1 MPYVDFSTATIA
13 ALSTLAA
20 LMHRRQTGEGQLIEA
35 ALLRTA
41 VTWNSPNLIEQALLG
56 VDRVSS
62 HNRGQTS
69 GPADVYR
76 TRDGWVMCLVIGSY
90 QFQRW
95 TGMIGRPDL
104 LDDERFKDDLGRG
117 DNGEALSAY
126 MAAWCA
132 DRTTDEC
139 LAEMDRNKVPG
150 GPVLSPQQLLDLPH
164 VRQIGVLHDVEYP
177 TAAAAPPLAGFPAVL
192 SATPGVI
199 HSRAPATGRA
209 HRRDPRLARLRRRSP
224 SGACATPPSSSPSTR
239 PFADCNHRLAVGQDG
254 RRSWGGATMPTA
266 PSEDVVLTWFEQLSN
281 WHRWGPD
288 DRLGTLNHVTPA
300 KRVSA
305 AGLVR
310 DGVSVSCSWDI
321 RTGRQPGATVE
332 NQRYMLSTGLGL
344 ADEGRK
350 GLLGGGRAG
359 GAQEF
364 IGMVFHGLDVTH
376 LDSLA
381 HIFWD
386 GKMYGGA
393 PASMVSDRQGALMHD
408 VLAVA
413 QGVTTRGV
421 LLDIARLRG
430 VDVLAA
436 DDHVYPEDLEAAEQA
451 AGVRV
456 EPGDVVLMRTGEGGA
471 RRRTGRDYNA
481 NKPRS
486 GYQAACLPWIHERG
500 VAMLASDVAQDPT
513 PTGYRTV
520 SMPIHMV
527 GIVAMGLWLIDNC
540 QLEDLADTCAR
551 LGRWEF
557 QFALAPIRFQGVT
570 GSPVNPLAVF

>member
-1 MPYVDFSTATIA
+1 
-13 ALSTLAA
+13 
-20 LMHRRQTGEGQLIEA
+20 
-35 ALLRTA
+35 
-41 VTWNSPNLIEQALLG
+41 
-56 VDRVSS
+56 
-62 HNRGQTS
+62 
-69 GPADVYR
+69 
-76 TRDGWVMCLVIGSY
+76 
-90 QFQRW
+90 
-95 TGMIGRPDL
+95 
-104 LDDERFKDDLGRG
+104 
-117 DNGEALSAY
+117 
-126 MAAWCA
+126 
-132 DRTTDEC
+132 
-139 LAEMDRNKVPG
+139 
-150 GPVLSPQQLLDLPH
+150 
-164 VRQIGVLHDVEYP
+164 
-177 TAAAAPPLAGFPAVL
+177 
-192 SATPGVI
+192 
-199 HSRAPATGRA
+199 
-209 HRRDPRLARLRRRSP
+209 
-224 SGACATPPSSSPSTR
+224 
-239 PFADCNHRLAVGQDG
+239 
-254 RRSWGGATMPTA
+254 MPTA
-266 PSEDVVLTWFEQLSN
+266 PSEQEVLTWFEQLSN
-281 WHRWGPD
+281 WNRWGEE

-305 AGLVR
+305 AALVR
-310 DGVSVSCSWDI
+310 EGESVSCSWDI
-321 RTGRQPGATVE
+321 RTGQQPGATVE

-350 GLLGGGRAG
+350 NLLGGGRAG

-393 PASMVSDRQGALMHD
+393 SASLVSDRQGALMHD
-408 VLAVA
+408 VLSVA

-436 DDHVYPEDLEAAEQA
+436 DDHVYPEDLEAAESA

-471 RRRTGRDYNA
+471 RRRDRRNYNA

-500 VAMLASDVAQDPT
+500 VSMLASDVAQDPT

-520 SMPIHMV
+520 NMPIHMV

-540 QLEDLADTCAR
+540 QLEDLADTCNR